1 MRKIAEKRRGNRM
14 DLRYD
19 SSMIF
24 KKMEKERFQAVNK
37 ASLMGLLV
45 NGFLAV
51 VKLIIGLY
59 SNSLTIIS
67 DSVNQFMDSLSSAV
81 AMIFAHISRRNP
93 DPDHPRGYGRMEYF
107 ASFAISLL
115 IMLAGWELLQESVTR
130 IFHPEEMKLDTFG
143 MVFLLISVVVKYLLS
158 SYQIK
163 VGEKWDF
170 DPLSA
175 AGRESRIDVLQSSAA
190 FVSALLTKYQN
201 LNFDAWCAAVISLLL
216 LRTAAGIMK
225 DAVEDLIGRSDDSEA
240 SQMIY
245 DLIENEKEFTDAYD
259 LVLHSY
265 GPMNQFGSIKVQLR
279 SNPELSTAMK
289 RVAALKKK
297 IMQETGIRLTFEL
310 RPCPEDCR
318 EIEVIRADV
327 INAAMRVEGTREI
340 RGFYSDKEGKDIS
353 FDATLDYALRDLRQ
367 YRKAVTDE
375 IRKSYPDARVVMEVN
390 MVKRK

>member
-1 MRKIAEKRRGNRM
+1 M

-115 IMLAGWELLQESVTR
+115 IMLAGWELLKEGVTR

-201 LNFDAWCAAVISLLL
+201 LNFDAWCAAKTDLENSCKN
-216 LRTAAGIMK
+216 RTQQA
-225 DAVEDLIGRSDDSEA
+225 
-240 SQMIY
+240 
-245 DLIENEKEFTDAYD
+245 
-259 LVLHSY
+259 
-265 GPMNQFGSIKVQLR
+265 
-279 SNPELSTAMK
+279 
-289 RVAALKKK
+289 
-297 IMQETGIRLTFEL
+297 
-310 RPCPEDCR
+310 
-318 EIEVIRADV
+318 
-327 INAAMRVEGTREI
+327 
-340 RGFYSDKEGKDIS
+340 DKEAEGGGPVQSLTKVWS
-353 FDATLDYALRDLRQ
+353 R
-367 YRKAVTDE
+367 
-375 IRKSYPDARVVMEVN
+375 
-390 MVKRK
+390 